1 MIKQEQ
7 RDILKNQINRGDFP
21 VAASIYQQN
30 TGRAISDRMLQKF
43 LTGERQCLGDK
54 PGAHQPEE
62 MFRAIA
68 QAIQR
73 RKDREKRLNNL
84 AADILASTIEASQT
98 AALY

>member
-21 VAASIYQQN
+21 VAASIYKQN

-54 PGAHQPEE
+54 PGAHRPEE